1 MDGITV
7 VNTIQAICGYGDGV
21 TPTFIVIASLI
32 FF

>member
-7 VNTIQAICGYGDGV
+7 VNIVQGICGYSNGV

>member
-1 MDGITV
+1 MDVITV
-7 VNTIQAICGYGDGV
+7 VNTIQGICGYGDYF